1 MLPVIVERIVLSL
14 KSLGLLLK
22 KKVNKY
28 NNYTYEHDEHVLY
41 QNKKEVKIMWII
53 VSYDSKRIA
62 LSLKSLELFLKKK
75 KLTSIIITLV
85 NMPSTCCIKIKIKR
99 KNNVDN
105 C

>member
-1 MLPVIVERIVLSL
+1 MIVERIVLSL

-53 VSYDSKRIA
+53 VSYDSRND
-62 LSLKSLELFLKKK
+62 SLVIEITKIIFEKK
-75 KLTSIIITLV
+75 KLT
-85 NMPSTCCIKIKIKR
+85 K
-99 KNNVDN
+99 
-105 C
+105 